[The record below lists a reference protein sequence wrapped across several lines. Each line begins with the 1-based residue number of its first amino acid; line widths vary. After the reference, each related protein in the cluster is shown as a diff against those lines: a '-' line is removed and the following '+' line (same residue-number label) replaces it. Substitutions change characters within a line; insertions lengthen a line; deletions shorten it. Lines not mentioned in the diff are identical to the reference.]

1 MSYQVRI
8 TETAKQDLREI
19 AFYIAGHSMDN
30 DIAKR
35 FIMEL
40 RDQCNRLMDFPQGGA
55 LAKDRILRSFDFRYI
70 LHKDYLIFY
79 SIDEAQKIVSV
90 LAIFN
95 SKKDYLGSEPFT
107 LCGSKMWTK
116 DARTFPV
123 MTFVAIT

>member
-1 MSYQVRI
+1 MKPLTIFSVSWTRCVH
-8 TETAKQDLREI
+8 ELTAKQDLREI

-40 RDQCNRLMDFPQGGA
+40 RYQCNRLMDFPQGGA
-55 LAKDRILRSFDFRYI
+55 IAKDRILRSFDFRYI

-95 SKKDYLGSEPFT
+95 SKKDYL
-107 LCGSKMWTK
+107 
-116 DARTFPV
+116 RV
-123 MTFVAIT
+123 MRKFI

>member
-1 MSYQVRI
+1 MSYQVSI

-95 SKKDYLGSEPFT
+95 SKKDYL
-107 LCGSKMWTK
+107 
-116 DARTFPV
+116 RV
-123 MTFVAIT
+123 MRKFI

>member
-40 RDQCNRLMDFPQGGA
+40 RDQCNCTSQ
-55 LAKDRILRSFDFRYI
+55 
-70 LHKDYLIFY
+70 
-79 SIDEAQKIVSV
+79 QK
-90 LAIFN
+90 L
-95 SKKDYLGSEPFT
+95 DT
-107 LCGSKMWTK
+107 
-116 DARTFPV
+116 RTGK
-123 MTFVAIT
+123 IGHES